1 MAQKKFKKANFA
13 KLFNYNVF
21 FGDYL
26 QYISW
31 SVKNSKTVDMLVCN
45 VMVLSKYQSKVNK
58 NVGQNL
64 GSGNLRSALGSDL
77 NFGAELGCFGA
88 LSHVLALIWLV

>member
-1 MAQKKFKKANFA
+1 MAQKKFKKANSA

-31 SVKNSKTVDMLVCN
+31 SVKNSKTVDMLTLEYTLKYILGISICSDHDVVKARKYN
-45 VMVLSKYQSKVNK
+45 SLSDHKKFFYKMTHELNK
-58 NVGQNL
+58 KISNTV
-64 GSGNLRSALGSDL
+64 S
-77 NFGAELGCFGA
+77 
-88 LSHVLALIWLV
+88 